1 MVKNNHI
8 KLKKA
13 WDQARCPR
21 CEWRRRLIKQDPNAT
36 DAPPWTCETSHPEI
50 LRMLHHP
57 PCALWRRIIETDT
70 LCSPSSLLRR
80 FPRKPPVLW
89 WDSVSESDP
98 EASPFPW
105 IRIPLRCVSDVCPSD
120 CTYAYEGESKEKN
133 QIVTGFHNTRL
144 ESLVQA
150 TAGGHG
156 EEKGILVDKRL
167 RFGKGRHRGNSGVN
181 VYADGGLETF
191 GGCPGWCSLELTC
204 VNTTSLKGG
213 RAHRYCVNG
222 PFGEICYKVAIKA
235 LWVPWDEVPAV
246 VRVAWATQDFGAGWI
261 SPLELTQSVHYL
273 ASYDRISYDLTQ
285 GLYSSRFSS
294 ISDCG
299 FPWLIIKWLS
309 SLNRSSTTIVPDSGS
324 A

>member
-1 MVKNNHI
+1 MHHKAKLLDPALVKNNHI

-21 CEWRRRLIKQDPNAT
+21 CEWRRKLIKQDPDAT

-70 LCSPSSLLRR
+70 LCSPSLLLRR

-105 IRIPLRCVSDVCPSD
+105 IRIPLRCDRDVCPSD

-150 TAGGHG
+150 TAGGHA

-191 GGCPGWCSLELTC
+191 GGCPGWCSLEVAC
-204 VNTTSLKGG
+204 VHATSLKGG
-213 RAHRYCVNG
+213 RTHRYCVNG

-246 VRVAWATQDFGAGWI
+246 VRVA
-261 SPLELTQSVHYL
+261 
-273 ASYDRISYDLTQ
+273 
-285 GLYSSRFSS
+285 
-294 ISDCG
+294 
-299 FPWLIIKWLS
+299 
-309 SLNRSSTTIVPDSGS
+309 
-324 A
+324 